1 MIALKLLAV
10 FTAGAFSGFININA
24 GGGSLVSMPVL
35 LLLGLPIGIA
45 NGTNRVS
52 HFFESVSGVIS
63 FKKLGYFDYRYALFA
78 SIFTVPGAVLGSF
91 VALNLSDKALKWI
104 FAFVLVLATV
114 SIFLNKPKEGESGEL
129 KIKKKVLSAFFYFLI
144 GLYGGVVQIGVGYIL
159 MAAIFYLT
167 KVPLLRVNSIKTFL
181 ILIYIAASLV
191 VFIIGGKINYLYG
204 FVLAAGN
211 ATGVVIGI
219 KAALKKGD
227 SLIKAIL
234 LISVSVTVLKLI
246 LGF

>member
-1 MIALKLLAV
+1 LIVLKLIAV
-10 FTAGAFSGFININA
+10 FFAGTFSGFININA
-24 GGGSLVSMPVL
+24 GGGSLVAMPVL
-35 LLLGLPIGIA
+35 LFLGLPIGIA

-63 FKKLGYFDYRYALFA
+63 FKRLGYFDYKYSLFA
-78 SIFTVPGAVLGSF
+78 SIFTVPGAIAGSF
-91 VALNLSDKALKWI
+91 VALKLSDNVLKWI

-114 SIFLNKPKEGESGEL
+114 SIFLNKPASEKIAEL
-129 KIKKKVLSAFFYFLI
+129 QIKRKVLSAILYFFI

-159 MAAIFYLT
+159 MAVIFYLT

-191 VFIIGGKINYLYG
+191 VFIIGGKVNFLYG
-204 FVLAAGN
+204 LVLAAGN

-227 SLIKAIL
+227 SLIKVIL

-246 LGF
+246 TGF